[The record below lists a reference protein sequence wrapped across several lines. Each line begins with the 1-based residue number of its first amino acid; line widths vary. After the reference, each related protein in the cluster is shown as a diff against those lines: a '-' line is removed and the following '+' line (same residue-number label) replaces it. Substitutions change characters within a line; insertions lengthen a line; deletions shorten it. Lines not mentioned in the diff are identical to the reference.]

1 MIDFLTELDTDIL
14 LAING
19 FRLKALDQFMFLL
32 SSKLVLGAS
41 VCGCPCPCYKA
52 LWLAFRVVDSCR
64 CRFGR
69 VFGRPGL
76 QFANTSFG

>member
-32 SSKLVLGAS
+32 SSKLVWVPLY
-41 VCGCPCPCYKA
+41 VVA
-52 LWLAFRVVDSCR
+52 LVLEI
-64 CRFGR
+64 GR
-69 VFGRPGL
+69 AHV
-76 QFANTSFG
+76 